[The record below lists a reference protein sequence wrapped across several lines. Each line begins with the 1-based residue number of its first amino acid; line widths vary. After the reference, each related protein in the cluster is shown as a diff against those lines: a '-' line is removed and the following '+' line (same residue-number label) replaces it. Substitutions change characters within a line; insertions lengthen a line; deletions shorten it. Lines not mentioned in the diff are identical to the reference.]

1 MRVPRLYR
9 VAELGDD
16 RLAVWMEDVRTLEGG
31 WDLARFARVEL
42 ACLPMLERDE
52 TWAHPLVAGAGDER
66 LRGDLRVL
74 AGRLGEL
81 LDRMDV
87 LPQAMPHGDASP
99 QTCSSRSTT
108 PTASWPSTCRSRPPR
123 RLGST
128 SASCWSA

>member
-1 MRVPRLYR
+1 MRRQFFEMYPWRGELAAWRPGFADRLPPGMRVPRLYR

-87 LPQAMPHGDASP
+87 LP
-99 QTCSSRSTT
+99 
-108 PTASWPSTCRSRPPR
+108 
-123 RLGST
+123 
-128 SASCWSA
+128 